1 MKLNQTINQ
10 RVRSGTV
17 ILYDY
22 FFFLVF
28 NFYLRFERNWFR
40 GFLFFFHF
48 QLKTKQN
55 KKRSEETK
63 RSFFVF
69 VYFFCSSLYQR
80 TKKKETKKEKQNGR
94 RVFFSSFFF
103 LFAFHFFS
111 EWSLLLVLV
120 HLSTPLEWL
129 QSKRN
134 EEETKKNSVKL
145 GKTR

>member
-80 TKKKETKKEKQNGR
+80 TKKGNEKRKTKWSTC
-94 RVFFSSFFF
+94 FFLFFF
-103 LFAFHFFS
+103 LFICFSFFFWVVAS
-111 EWSLLLVLV
+111 SHVGSPV
-120 HLSTPLEWL
+120 HATRVAPI
-129 QSKRN
+129 QKKRRRN
-134 EEETKKNSVKL
+134 KKKL

>member
-40 GFLFFFHF
+40 GFLFFFSF
-48 QLKTKQN
+48 SVKKTKQN
-55 KKRSEETK
+55 NKRSEETK

-69 VYFFCSSLYQR
+69 VYFFLFFSLPKNKKRKRKKKNKMVDVFFSLLFSFYLLFIFFLSGRFFSCWFTCPRHSSGSNP
-80 TKKKETKKEKQNGR
+80 KETKKKQ
-94 RVFFSSFFF
+94 
-103 LFAFHFFS
+103 
-111 EWSLLLVLV
+111 
-120 HLSTPLEWL
+120 
-129 QSKRN
+129 K
-134 EEETKKNSVKL
+134 
-145 GKTR
+145 KTR

>member
-40 GFLFFFHF
+40 GFLSFFSFSV
-48 QLKTKQN
+48 KKQN
-55 KKRSEETK
+55 KTKNDRKKRNG
-63 RSFFVF
+63 RFLFLFIFFVLL
-69 VYFFCSSLYQR
+69 S
-80 TKKKETKKEKQNGR
+80 TKEQKKETKKEKQNGR